1 MEHLAIVKEFR
12 NHGEMRQLSVITP
25 FLADNPGKAY
35 YILKGK
41 VNISSC
47 VSRDGQP
54 HGRLDN
60 FTSFEEGELIMGSFP
75 SKKLNLSF
83 LVDAEEDT
91 TIIVLDEA
99 NLKEL
104 QKREELQ
111 ADLAK
116 LVDQWIV
123 RLYEGVADDTSIVPP
138 PTDESILEFTSVKV
152 EKKLSLETHRT
163 NLWLEFEKC
172 SNFQFNTHILNEEG
186 HGIIPVARNTAF
198 SVDEGTVFHCY
209 PTSKVIGEESIW
221 TSLHFLIDQVLK
233 SDEYERQYR
242 SEREVDRVT
251 KKYRLEDEEFTNS
264 LGLISKVFKH
274 SKGFDLDF
282 TETNDLFAACKMVG
296 RFDGIDMVLPD
307 KETSSNDELEE
318 ICRYSRV
325 RYREILLEPGWY
337 KHNTE
342 DAFVAF
348 SKEEG
353 DALAVIPDGRGG
365 LKAVNTY
372 TREVFKITA
381 ERADEFS
388 DEAYQLYKPFPA
400 DKDLG
405 IKDIALFSFNRN
417 KRDFLF
423 VIGMGFVGA
432 TLGLVA
438 PVLSAQIFDFVI
450 PSADRMQ
457 LLTVALALFVV
468 SIAGMN
474 FDLVKS
480 YALLRVQG
488 RMDYK
493 LQSALWDRLMDLPTE
508 FFKQFNV
515 GDLASRSMGINQ
527 IREILSGAVITS
539 LLAGVFSIMNLGLL
553 LYYDVNLALLAIGVS
568 MFQVGMIIYFSR
580 LQLAKQKVLLDEQG
594 QLSGVVFQ
602 VLNGIS
608 RFRASGAES
617 MAFLHWFRQFMSA
630 KTLSIDLY
638 KIQNQQAI
646 MGGAFGLLSTMF
658 VYVTVITLEDTLS
671 TGEFIAFIGAYGGFV
686 GAIVGL
692 SSSLTGALQ
701 VPILFKRLSPIL
713 ETKPESNE
721 SKEAPGPLQGRI
733 EINKVSFRYTD
744 DGPLIL
750 NDVSLK
756 IHKGG
761 YVALVGPSGSGKST
775 LIRLL
780 LGFNKPEAGSIFYD
794 GLDLDRLEPKL
805 LRRQIGVV
813 LQDGSLVSGD
823 IYSNIIGA
831 STQLDIRDAWAA
843 ARAAAFDRDI
853 RTMPMGMHTI
863 VNEDGGT
870 LSGGQK
876 QRLMIARALV
886 HKPKILIFD
895 EATSALDN
903 ETQAIVTQSLDQLN
917 VTRIVI
923 AHRLSTI
930 INANSIY
937 YLEGGNII
945 ESGSYEELMAKQG
958 RFYKLAE
965 RQLE

>member
-1 MEHLAIVKEFR
+1 
-12 NHGEMRQLSVITP
+12 
-25 FLADNPGKAY
+25 
-35 YILKGK
+35 
-41 VNISSC
+41 
-47 VSRDGQP
+47 
-54 HGRLDN
+54 
-60 FTSFEEGELIMGSFP
+60 
-75 SKKLNLSF
+75 
-83 LVDAEEDT
+83 
-91 TIIVLDEA
+91 
-99 NLKEL
+99 
-104 QKREELQ
+104 
-111 ADLAK
+111 
-116 LVDQWIV
+116 
-123 RLYEGVADDTSIVPP
+123 
-138 PTDESILEFTSVKV
+138 
-152 EKKLSLETHRT
+152 
-163 NLWLEFEKC
+163 
-172 SNFQFNTHILNEEG
+172 
-186 HGIIPVARNTAF
+186 
-198 SVDEGTVFHCY
+198 
-209 PTSKVIGEESIW
+209 
-221 TSLHFLIDQVLK
+221 
-233 SDEYERQYR
+233 
-242 SEREVDRVT
+242 
-251 KKYRLEDEEFTNS
+251 
-264 LGLISKVFKH
+264 
-274 SKGFDLDF
+274 
-282 TETNDLFAACKMVG
+282 
-296 RFDGIDMVLPD
+296 
-307 KETSSNDELEE
+307 
-318 ICRYSRV
+318 
-325 RYREILLEPGWY
+325 
-337 KHNTE
+337 
-342 DAFVAF
+342 
-348 SKEEG
+348 
-353 DALAVIPDGRGG
+353 
-365 LKAVNTY
+365 
-372 TREVFKITA
+372 
-381 ERADEFS
+381 
-388 DEAYQLYKPFPA
+388 
-400 DKDLG
+400 
-405 IKDIALFSFNRN
+405 
-417 KRDFLF
+417 
-423 VIGMGFVGA
+423 
-432 TLGLVA
+432 
-438 PVLSAQIFDFVI
+438 
-450 PSADRMQ
+450 
-457 LLTVALALFVV
+457 
-468 SIAGMN
+468 
-474 FDLVKS
+474 
-480 YALLRVQG
+480 
-488 RMDYK
+488 MDYK

-863 VNEDGGT
+863 VNEDGGDVIRW
-870 LSGGQK
+870 S
-876 QRLMIARALV
+876 
-886 HKPKILIFD
+886 
-895 EATSALDN
+895 EA
-903 ETQAIVTQSLDQLN
+903 ETYDCACPSSQA
-917 VTRIVI
+917 
-923 AHRLSTI
+923 
-930 INANSIY
+930 
-937 YLEGGNII
+937 
-945 ESGSYEELMAKQG
+945 
-958 RFYKLAE
+958 
-965 RQLE
+965 